1 MELSESTLQVLRN
14 FSGINQ
20 NLLIKSGSNIKTIS
34 EARNVVATA
43 DVTESF
49 EKDFG
54 IYDLNEFIGVM
65 GLVDTPSLKFEDD
78 FVIVSDSSG
87 RSKVKYFYAAEETL
101 TTPTKDV
108 TMPEADVK
116 FVLDNDTL
124 NKLKKAAS
132 TLGHSEVSIKAKDGI
147 LSLSVVENQNA
158 TSNAFSIDIDGEFKQ
173 DAVFNFII
181 SISNLKI
188 LPGDYE
194 VEISSKLITQFKNK
208 EVPLRYWI
216 ALEKT
221 STYGVWHVRKFNP
234 TKRSC

>member
-1 MELSESTLQVLRN
+1 MELSENTLSVLRN

-20 NLLIKSGSNIKTIS
+20 NISIKSGSNIKTIS

-43 DVTESF
+43 DVTEEF
-49 EKDFG
+49 PKDFG

-65 GLVDTPSLKFEDD
+65 GLVDTPNLKFEDD
-78 FVIVSDSSG
+78 FVTVSDSSG

-101 TTPTKDV
+101 TAPTKDV

-116 FVLDNDTL
+116 FTLDNETL

-132 TLGHSEVSIKAKDGI
+132 TLGHTEVSIQAKDGV

-158 TSNAFSIDIDGEFKQ
+158 TSNAFSIDVDGEFKQ

-181 SISNLKI
+181 DISNLKI
-188 LPGDYE
+188 LPGDYD
-194 VEISSKLITQFKNK
+194 VEISSKLITQFSHK
-208 EVPLRYWI
+208 ELSVKYWI
-216 ALEKT
+216 ALEKS
-221 STYGVWHVRKFNP
+221 STYGV
-234 TKRSC
+234 

>member
-1 MELSESTLQVLRN
+1 MELSENTLQVLRN

-20 NLLIKSGSNIKTIS
+20 NLLIKTGTNLKTIS

-65 GLVDTPSLKFEDD
+65 GLVDTPTLKFDED
-78 FVIVSDSSG
+78 FVTVSDSTG

-101 TTPTKDV
+101 TSPTKDV

-132 TLGHSEVSIKAKDGI
+132 TLGHSEVSIKAKDGV

-188 LPGDYE
+188 LPGDYD

-208 EVPLRYWI
+208 EVPVRYWI

-221 STYGVWHVRKFNP
+221 STYGA
-234 TKRSC
+234 

>member
-1 MELSESTLQVLRN
+1 MELSENTLNVLRN

-20 NLLIKSGSNIKTIS
+20 NMLIKSGTNIKTIS

-43 DVTESF
+43 DVTEEF
-49 EKDFG
+49 PKDFG

-65 GLVDTPSLKFEDD
+65 GLVDTPSLKFDEDY
-78 FVIVSDSSG
+78 VTVSDSSG

-101 TTPTKDV
+101 TAPTKDV
-108 TMPEADVK
+108 TMPDADVK
-116 FVLDNDTL
+116 FTLDNSTL

-132 TLGHSEVSIKAKDGI
+132 TLGHSEVSIKAKDGV

-208 EVPLRYWI
+208 EIPLKYWI
-216 ALEKT
+216 ALEKS
-221 STYGVWHVRKFNP
+221 STYGA
-234 TKRSC
+234 

>member
-1 MELSESTLQVLRN
+1 MELCENTLNVLKN

-20 NLLIKSGSNIKTIS
+20 NIMVRSGNNIKTMS
-34 EARNVVATA
+34 ETRNMIATA
-43 DVTESF
+43 DVSEQF
-49 EKDFG
+49 AKDFG

-65 GLVDTPSLKFEDD
+65 GLVDTPNLKFEDD
-78 FVIVSDSSG
+78 FVVVSDSSG

-101 TTPTKDV
+101 TTATKDV
-108 TMPEADVK
+108 KMPEADCK

-132 TLGHSEVSIKAKDGI
+132 TLGHNEVSIQAKDGV

-158 TSNAFSIDIDGEFKQ
+158 TSNAFSIDIDGDFKQ

-188 LPGDYE
+188 LPGDYD

-208 EVPLRYWI
+208 EVPLTYWI
-216 ALEKT
+216 ALEKS
-221 STYGVWHVRKFNP
+221 STYGA
-234 TKRSC
+234 

>member
-65 GLVDTPSLKFEDD
+65 GLVDTPSLKFDED
-78 FVIVSDSSG
+78 FVTVSDSSG
-87 RSKVKYFYAAEETL
+87 RSKVKYFYSAEETL

-116 FVLDNDTL
+116 FILDNDTL

-221 STYGVWHVRKFNP
+221 STYGV
-234 TKRSC
+234 

>member
-20 NLLIKSGSNIKTIS
+20 NILIKTGSNIKTIS

-101 TTPTKDV
+101 TAPTKDV
-108 TMPEADVK
+108 TMPDADVK

-124 NKLKKAAS
+124 NRLKKAAS
-132 TLGHSEVSIKAKDGI
+132 TLGHSEVSIQAKDGV
-147 LSLSVVENQNA
+147 LSLSIVEKQNA

-208 EVPLRYWI
+208 EIPLKYWI
-216 ALEKT
+216 ALEKS
-221 STYGVWHVRKFNP
+221 STYGA
-234 TKRSC
+234 

>member
-1 MELSESTLQVLRN
+1 MELCENTLNVLRN

-20 NLLIKSGSNIKTIS
+20 NIMIRSGNNIKTMS
-34 EARNVVATA
+34 ETRNMIATA
-43 DVTESF
+43 NVSEQFT
-49 EKDFG
+49 KDFG

-87 RSKVKYFYAAEETL
+87 RSKIKYFYAAEETL
-101 TTPTKDV
+101 TTATKDV
-108 TMPEADVK
+108 NMPEADVK
-116 FVLDNDTL
+116 FTLDNDTL
-124 NKLKKAAS
+124 NRLKKAAS
-132 TLGHSEVSIKAKDGI
+132 TLGHSEVSIKAKDGV

-188 LPGDYE
+188 LPGDYD

-208 EVPLRYWI
+208 ELPLTYWI
-216 ALEKT
+216 ALEKS
-221 STYGVWHVRKFNP
+221 STYGA
-234 TKRSC
+234 

>member
-1 MELSESTLQVLRN
+1 MELSENTLNVLRN

-20 NLLIKSGSNIKTIS
+20 NMLIKTGTNIKTIS

-43 DVTESF
+43 DVTEEF
-49 EKDFG
+49 PKDFG

-65 GLVDTPSLKFEDD
+65 GLVDTPSLKFDEDY
-78 FVIVSDSSG
+78 VTVSDSSG

-101 TTPTKDV
+101 TAPTKDV

-116 FVLDNDTL
+116 FTLDNSTL

-132 TLGHSEVSIKAKDGI
+132 TLGHSEVSIKAKDGV

-208 EVPLRYWI
+208 EIPLKYWI
-216 ALEKT
+216 ALEKS
-221 STYGVWHVRKFNP
+221 STYGA
-234 TKRSC
+234 

>member
-1 MELSESTLQVLRN
+1 MELSENTLNILRN

-20 NLLIKSGSNIKTIS
+20 NILIKTGTNLKTIS

-43 DVTESF
+43 DVTEEF
-49 EKDFG
+49 PKDFG

-65 GLVDTPSLKFEDD
+65 GLVDTPTLKFEED
-78 FVIVSDSSG
+78 FVTVSDSSG

-101 TTPTKDV
+101 TSPTKDV
-108 TMPEADVK
+108 TMPEPDVK
-116 FVLDNDTL
+116 FTLDNSTL

-132 TLGHSEVSIKAKDGI
+132 TLGHSEVSIKAKDGV

-188 LPGDYE
+188 LQGDYD

-208 EVPLRYWI
+208 ELPLTYWI
-216 ALEKT
+216 ALEKS
-221 STYGVWHVRKFNP
+221 STYGA
-234 TKRSC
+234 

>member
-101 TTPTKDV
+101 TAPTKDV

-124 NKLKKAAS
+124 NRLKKAAS
-132 TLGHSEVSIKAKDGI
+132 TLGHSEVSIQAKDGV
-147 LSLSVVENQNA
+147 LSLSIVEKQNA

-208 EVPLRYWI
+208 ELPLKYWI
-216 ALEKT
+216 ALEKS
-221 STYGVWHVRKFNP
+221 STYGA
-234 TKRSC
+234 

>member
-1 MELSESTLQVLRN
+1 MELSENTLQILRN

-20 NLLIKSGSNIKTIS
+20 NLLIKPGSNIKTIS

-65 GLVDTPSLKFEDD
+65 CLVDTPTLKFEDD
-78 FVIVSDSSG
+78 FVTVSDSTG

-101 TTPTKDV
+101 TSPAKDV
-108 TMPEADVK
+108 NMPDGDVK
-116 FVLDNDTL
+116 FTLDNDTL

-132 TLGHSEVSIKAKDGI
+132 TLGHNEVSIKANDGI
-147 LSLSVVENQNA
+147 LSLSIVENQNA

-194 VEISSKLITQFKNK
+194 VEISSKLITQFKHK
-208 EVPLRYWI
+208 EMPLKYWI

-221 STYGVWHVRKFNP
+221 STYGA
-234 TKRSC
+234 